1 MNTLELSSGS
11 GVETCFDVKDEMIY
25 GMNNGKKVDMISAV
39 HPLMHGLVSHSKKQ
53 DEMSNL
59 MLRKTQ
65 GLHAPLRLVMEKNAL
80 KEVGHMP
87 FLHRHNA
94 LMDALTGRDMDMEF
108 EDFLNNKAEQEKMMA
123 PHIMLEKHLKNLKSF
138 FKNL

>member
-1 MNTLELSSGS
+1 MQ
-11 GVETCFDVKDEMIY
+11 
-25 GMNNGKKVDMISAV
+25 
-39 HPLMHGLVSHSKKQ
+39 HSKKQ

-94 LMDALTGRDMDMEF
+94 LMDALTGLLSCF
-108 EDFLNNKAEQEKMMA
+108 IFFLFHVGNLFLN
-123 PHIMLEKHLKNLKSF
+123 MLIQVGIWTWSLKTF
-138 FKNL
+138 